1 MFYSTPKVCWII
13 KLCPNIGYEINDL
26 FLKTYCKPQ
35 SSVKETNVFRRE
47 VLSLTA
53 PTNQSAPYR
62 VTALLSEIFDDRND
76 NDLRLAFLYC
86 DDSPCSINQPD

>member
-1 MFYSTPKVCWII
+1 R
-13 KLCPNIGYEINDL
+13 G
-26 FLKTYCKPQ
+26 
-35 SSVKETNVFRRE
+35 
-47 VLSLTA
+47 SLTHS
-53 PTNQSAPYR
+53 TDHQSAPYR